1 MPSAV
6 RVDRANEHLLHA
18 TFRRAQAV
26 RAPGDEARDH
36 EPFATRT
43 ETMMP
48 RLTRNDVLQVVGE
61 LDEQIIAD
69 VIATGA
75 NQSELELA
83 VERLRDN
90 SWIDREVEPNVVA
103 VCDVLA
109 PVLMRE
115 EEEFYATD

>member
-1 MPSAV
+1 MQP
-6 RVDRANEHLLHA
+6 
-18 TFRRAQAV
+18 
-26 RAPGDEARDH
+26 
-36 EPFATRT
+36 
-43 ETMMP
+43 
-48 RLTRNDVLQVVGE
+48 LTRNDVLQVVGD

-83 VERLRDN
+83 VERLRDTT
-90 SWIDREVEPNVVA
+90 WIDREVDPHVVA

-115 EEEFYATD
+115 EDEEIYATD

>member
-1 MPSAV
+1 MQP
-6 RVDRANEHLLHA
+6 
-18 TFRRAQAV
+18 
-26 RAPGDEARDH
+26 
-36 EPFATRT
+36 
-43 ETMMP
+43 
-48 RLTRNDVLQVVGE
+48 LTRNDVLQVVGD

-83 VERLRDN
+83 VERLRDTT
-90 SWIDREVEPNVVA
+90 WIDREVDPHVVA

-115 EEEFYATD
+115 EDDEIYATD